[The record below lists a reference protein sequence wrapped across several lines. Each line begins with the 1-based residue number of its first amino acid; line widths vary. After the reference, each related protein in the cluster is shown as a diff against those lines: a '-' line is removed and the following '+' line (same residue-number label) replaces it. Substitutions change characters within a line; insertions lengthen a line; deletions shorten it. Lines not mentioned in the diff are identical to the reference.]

1 MKTSN
6 IVIIGGMLIAM
17 GAIAIGASKVK
28 LRLEES
34 IIQPTGNIV
43 EKTYDLAAF
52 SKINLRDNIEC
63 TLVKADEQM
72 VKVEMDEA
80 WVDRLS
86 VKVSGDEYLGFDVDG
101 FGKKEQIKVTIHYT
115 DLTQLTVKSA
125 RCTGEIVTDSL
136 THLYVIDG
144 ANLNASMDTKYCNLL
159 MQSGSEARLKGKC
172 QKLISVSESGANLR
186 ADKLLVEECTAKV
199 ESGAMSKLNVNKTL
213 DATAI
218 SGGNISYIGNPE
230 IKGLVVKSGGTVG
243 KVEVGS
249 SL

>member
-6 IVIIGGMLIAM
+6 IVIIVGMLIAM

-52 SKINLRDNIEC
+52 SKINLKDNIEC

-86 VKVSGDEYLGFDVDG
+86 VKVSGDGFLGFDLEG
-101 FGKKEQIKVTIHYT
+101 FGKTGPIKVTIHYT
-115 DLTQLTVKSA
+115 DLSMLTLKNAS
-125 RCTGEIVTDSL
+125 CTGEIIADSIEQ
-136 THLYVIDG
+136 LYLIGGSVLDARMETTYSRI
-144 ANLNASMDTKYCNLL
+144 LV
-159 MQSGSEARLKGKC
+159 QSGSDATLKGKC
-172 QKLISVSESGANLR
+172 TKLNIQSESGSDVH
-186 ADKLLVEECTAKV
+186 ADELLVDYCIAKV
-199 ESGAMSKLNVNKTL
+199 ESGAGTKLNVNKTL

-218 SGGNISYIGNPE
+218 SGGNISYLGNPE
-230 IKGLVVKSGGTVG
+230 IKGLVVKIGGTVD
-243 KVEVGS
+243 KMEVGS

>member
-6 IVIIGGMLIAM
+6 IVIIVGMLIAM

-86 VKVSGDEYLGFDVDG
+86 VKVSEDEFLGFDVEG

-115 DLTQLTVKSA
+115 DLSQLTVKSA

-159 MQSGSEARLKGKC
+159 MQSGSQANLSGICTSLRT
-172 QKLISVSESGANLR
+172 QSESGSMLFAE
-186 ADKLLVEECTAKV
+186 KLMVEKCIAIV
-199 ESGAMSKLNVNKTL
+199 ESGAKSELSVSTKLN
-213 DATAI
+213 ATAKN
-218 SGGNISYIGNPE
+218 GGSISYKGSPE
-230 IKGLVVKSGGTVG
+230 VKELVESGGTVS
-243 KVEVGS
+243 KEEEGS
-249 SL
+249 AL